1 MATQGIFYVYASV
14 SDLARA
20 KRFYGEDLGWQL
32 STDEPHV
39 AGFWFGSGYLVAGLA
54 GPPLGSAGTHV
65 AVRVDDVD
73 AEHGRLA
80 GRGVAVGPLQ
90 DQPWGERNFR
100 FSDPDGNV
108 WVFAQPLPR

>member
-1 MATQGIFYVYASV
+1 MAIQGVFYVYAAV

-20 KRFYGEDLGWQL
+20 KKFYGETLGFRL
-32 STDEPHV
+32 NTDEPYV
-39 AGFWFGSGYLVAGLA
+39 GGFWFGSGYLVIGAMA
-54 GPPLGSAGTHV
+54 PATGSGGTHV

-73 AEHGRLA
+73 AEHSRLA
-80 GRGVAVGPLQ
+80 QRGVAVGPVQ

-108 WVFAQPLPR
+108 WVYAQPIET